1 MKIIDILFNSANLL
15 GLTDDAF
22 VLESMTE
29 ENETQVLTDNEN
41 IKSLYNLV
49 QFSVRELCTNYVPM
63 IEDVTITTTNKS
75 YPLSSLENYIR
86 VQNVFENK
94 EMVKFKIINRNLI
107 FDHDGKYVVKYA
119 TYPTI
124 ISMFEEI
131 GYLQN
136 LSPDAIV
143 FGLCAYYSL
152 AHGMFEEFQEFYDKY
167 ISKAESLKSLRNF
180 DLPCRRW
187 EWEKRRLWA

>member
-1 MKIIDILFNSANLL
+1 MKIVDILLNSATLL
-15 GLTDDAF
+15 GLTEDAL
-22 VLESMTE
+22 VLESMTDE
-29 ENETQVLTDNEN
+29 METQVLSEREN
-41 IKSLYNLV
+41 IKSLNNLV
-49 QFSVRELCTNYVPM
+49 KFSIRELCTNYVPM
-63 IEDVTITTTNKS
+63 IEEVTIKTTNKT

-94 EMVKFKIINRNLI
+94 EMVKFKIINRNLV
-107 FDHDGKYVVKYA
+107 FEHDGEYVVNYA

-124 ISMFEEI
+124 VSMFEEI

-152 AHGMFEEFQEFYDKY
+152 AHGMFDEFQEFHDKY
-167 ISKAESLKSLRNF
+167 ISKAESLKCLRNF

-187 EWEKRRLWA
+187 E